1 MNKQE
6 LFQYITANPVSYMA
20 TSADNVPHVRGMETY
35 RADENGLIFYTSYN
49 KNVCKQILAN
59 PQVEL
64 CYFAKAMQVRVSGI
78 MEELKDNVLKQE
90 IVDNRDYLQGWV
102 EEAGL
107 DALALFRL
115 IPAEASYWPMDTMPD
130 EVIPIEL

>member
-1 MNKQE
+1 
-6 LFQYITANPVSYMA
+6 MA